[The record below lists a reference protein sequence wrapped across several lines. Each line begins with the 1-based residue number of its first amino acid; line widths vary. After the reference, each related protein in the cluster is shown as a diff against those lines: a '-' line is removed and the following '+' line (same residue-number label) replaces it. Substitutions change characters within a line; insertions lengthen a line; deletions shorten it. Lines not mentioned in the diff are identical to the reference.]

1 MFPDRL
7 RLLRQEMG
15 YTQRRMGEQFGVSQ
29 QTVAQWEK
37 GTREPD
43 HKMLK
48 KIARFFNVSLDY
60 LMGVDKAIDTQ
71 IAENIKRSRE
81 RLGVSQSTLAEYL
94 GVNVQKIDAFEQ
106 GKELP
111 SVSELEKISS
121 GLWTTPENL
130 MSMQHLFDESFIREK
145 FLLTVMQKY
154 GYTCLKEISP
164 QPGYTICVDEKFYRF
179 TEAQFDTF
187 NETIDECV
195 GFLLTQ
201 LLKKATEVLCVD
213 HEQRHD
219 DEDSPNYE
227 GD

>member
-1 MFPDRL
+1 MFSDRL

-15 YTQRRMGEQFGVSQ
+15 YTQRLIGERLGVSQ
-29 QTVAQWEK
+29 QTVAQWER

-43 HKMLK
+43 HKTLK
-48 KIARFFNVSLDY
+48 RIASLFNVSLDY

-71 IAENIKRSRE
+71 IAENIKRLRE
-81 RLGVSQSTLAEYL
+81 RLGVSQSALAKYL
-94 GVNVQKIDAFEQ
+94 GVDVQKIDAFEQ

-121 GLWTTPENL
+121 GLWTTPEDL
-130 MSMQHLFDESFIREK
+130 MSMQHLFDETFVREK
-145 FLLTVMQKY
+145 FLSTVMQKY

-164 QPGYTICVDEKFYRF
+164 QPGYTICVDDKFYRF

-187 NETIDECV
+187 HETIDECV

-201 LLKKATEVLCVD
+201 LLKKATEVLCID
-213 HEQRHD
+213 HEQQHD
-219 DEDSPNYE
+219 NADPSN
-227 GD
+227 